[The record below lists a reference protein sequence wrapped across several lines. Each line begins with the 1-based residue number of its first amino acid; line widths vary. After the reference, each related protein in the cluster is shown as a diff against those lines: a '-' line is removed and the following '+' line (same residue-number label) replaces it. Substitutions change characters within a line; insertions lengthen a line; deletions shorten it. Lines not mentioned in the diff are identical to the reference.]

1 MEENIIGR
9 NSLLKFISELETYE
23 SENDDMF
30 SAYIIIETP
39 LSQIPEPVREIVIKR
54 LKKNPLGIVVFYWE
68 QNDIKILM
76 FPPFPIKSKI
86 FLGRK
91 FSTGQLKEI
100 LTKEY
105 TLGIVLLRL
114 GEYAVGIFE
123 GKKLIVSKC
132 GKRYLKGK
140 HKKGGF
146 SQARF
151 ARDREA
157 KMEVF
162 FDEVY
167 KVLRSRFESHVEKL
181 DFVLYGGARVTIRK
195 FQKRNHFMKK
205 LNEKTLD
212 RVIDIRRVSKKT
224 LEKILFEVWKT
235 RILQL

>member
-1 MEENIIGR
+1 MEEKILGR
-9 NSLLKFISELETYE
+9 NSLLTFVSDLENYE
-23 SENDDMF
+23 SDNDDML
-30 SAYIIIETP
+30 SAYITQQTS
-39 LSQIPEPVREIVIKR
+39 LSQMPEPVRGIVVKR
-54 LKKNPLGIVVFYWE
+54 LRKHPLGIVVFYWE
-68 QNDIKILM
+68 QNNVKILM
-76 FPPFPIKSKI
+76 FPPFPIRSEI

-91 FSTGQLKEI
+91 FSTDQLKEI
-100 LTKEY
+100 LTREY
-105 TLGIVLLRL
+105 TLGVVLLRL

-123 GKKLIVSKC
+123 GKKLVLSKC

-157 KMEVF
+157 KTKVF

-167 KVLRSRFESHVEKL
+167 KVLRSRFEPYLEKL
-181 DFVLYGGARVTIRK
+181 NFVLYGGARTTIRK
-195 FQKRNHFMKK
+195 FKKRNHFMKK
-205 LNEKTLD
+205 LDEKTLD
-212 RVIDIRRVSKKT
+212 RVIEVRRVSKKT